1 MMRVASLLLAL
12 SLFTSVLRRPAPS
25 TRGCCG
31 ERNEPMRQLKR
42 LGFGGCS
49 VRTSLSR
56 TVKRVVMQYAEC
68 DFPTTYLSS
77 ASPTPWTRAKRS
89 EHGVVQTLSAC

>member
-1 MMRVASLLLAL
+1 MMRVASLLLAPPC
-12 SLFTSVLRRPAPS
+12 SPQLRRPAPS

-68 DFPTTYLSS
+68 DFPTTYLSN
-77 ASPTPWTRAKRS
+77 ASPTPWARAKRS